1 MLRHTLPHR
10 CIRLA
15 RVLGGGE
22 HPPEQASGC
31 QPVIIRPFAV
41 ASASSGSLG
50 KGVAKTSSAGRA
62 QPLKMGVCSPGYATG
77 DGRLPLQRPAIL
89 SGCLA
94 VAVWSCA
101 KGSILSTIRAA
112 RSSVCTA
119 SRAAAGVG
127 GYIRWS
133 DVSEVRKL
141 PEVIYRLLETF
152 RLSSGASSQ
161 GPLLW
166 QSRST
171 PNGTSY
177 RRVR

>member
-22 HPPEQASGC
+22 HRPEQASGC
-31 QPVIIRPFAV
+31 QPVIICPCCCIRLERV
-41 ASASSGSLG
+41 SREGG
-50 KGVAKTSSAGRA
+50 CENIECWGA
-62 QPLKMGVCSPGYATG
+62 QALKMGVYSPGYTTG
-77 DGRLPLQRPAIL
+77 DRRLPLQRPAIP

-101 KGSILSTIRAA
+101 EGSILSTIRAA

-152 RLSSGASSQ
+152 RPSSSASSK
-161 GPLLW
+161 GPLLP
-166 QSRST
+166 T
-171 PNGTSY
+171 AVPVNA
-177 RRVR
+177 